1 MLGQMHHVA
10 ITCSN
15 YERSLA
21 FYEKLGFG
29 VVLRAWRE
37 DKQDY
42 LTMLRCGDV
51 TLELFVDPDAAQ
63 RPKETQLGLRH
74 LAFRVENAHK
84 TAAWLNSLGIE
95 TEPVREDK
103 YNGGFLTFFRDPD
116 GLSLEIHE

>member
-1 MLGQMHHVA
+1 MLSAQHHVA

-21 FYEKLGFG
+21 FYEKLGFR
-29 VVLRAWRE
+29 VTLRAWRE

-51 TLELFVDPDAAQ
+51 TLELFEDPDAAR
-63 RPKETQLGLRH
+63 RPEKTQLGLRH
-74 LAFRVENAHK
+74 LAFRVADARE

-103 YNGGFLTFFRDPD
+103 YNGGKLTFFRDPD